1 MFLRYF
7 DFVFVPFRA
16 VYNRYLHYR
25 NIKGNIK
32 VDVNR
37 AKAMGKRGQ
46 GYVGSAQSALGGGKA
61 APQTP
66 VQAAVAQGQ
75 AQAQARSSAQASGGQ
90 VPAAGV
96 PGGHQMQGPTGS
108 AGTAPPVAGTIIE
121 KGFGP
126 WKKRFCGVC
135 NNELD
140 KTWDSCPF
148 CAQAAQQAAAAAKKP
163 ALRTQAFSMDPTGK
177 PGQNMMLGWLVPL
190 QGPHKGELYTL
201 SPVTIVGN
209 DPSCGVVLQDQ
220 YMSGKHAEV
229 KVEGGVWVLKDLG
242 STNGTYVNQ
251 KRIDKHELVDNDF
264 VKFGSSL
271 VKFKCLS

>member
-32 VDVNR
+32 VDMNR
-37 AKAMGKRGQ
+37 AKAMGNRGK
-46 GYVGSAQSALGGGKA
+46 GYVGSAQAKLGGGA
-61 APQTP
+61 ASTP
-66 VQAAVAQGQ
+66 AGAAVAQAQ
-75 AQAQARSSAQASGGQ
+75 AQAQARGGP
-90 VPAAGV
+90 VPATSAA
-96 PGGHQMQGPTGS
+96 GGHQMQGPSGS

-121 KGFGP
+121 KGVGP

-148 CAQAAQQAAAAAKKP
+148 CAQAAQQAAASAKKP
-163 ALRTQAFSMDPTGK
+163 SSRTQAFSMDPTGK

-209 DPSCGVVLQDQ
+209 DPGCGVVLMDQ

-251 KRIDKHELVDNDF
+251 KRVDKHELVDNDF